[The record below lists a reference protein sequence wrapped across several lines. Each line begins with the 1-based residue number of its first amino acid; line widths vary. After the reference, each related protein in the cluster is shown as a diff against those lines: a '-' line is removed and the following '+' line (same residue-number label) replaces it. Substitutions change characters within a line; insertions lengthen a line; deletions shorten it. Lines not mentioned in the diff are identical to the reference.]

1 MNFTTVRNMFEN
13 DNDQRALRIA
23 IKNNDDFLYEEPGQ
37 SPQIVGY
44 GTNGSLEMSVETFN
58 DG

>member
-1 MNFTTVRNMFEN
+1 MFEN